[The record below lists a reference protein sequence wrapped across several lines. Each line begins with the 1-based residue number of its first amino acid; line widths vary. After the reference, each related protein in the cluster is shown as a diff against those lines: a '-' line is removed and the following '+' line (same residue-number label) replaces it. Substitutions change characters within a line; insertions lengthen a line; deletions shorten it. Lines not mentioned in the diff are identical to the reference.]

1 MRSEFRYA
9 VCDKFWMRLALR
21 GIQWSWKKMKK
32 LGFFA

>member
-9 VCDKFWMRLALR
+9 VYDKFWMRLALR